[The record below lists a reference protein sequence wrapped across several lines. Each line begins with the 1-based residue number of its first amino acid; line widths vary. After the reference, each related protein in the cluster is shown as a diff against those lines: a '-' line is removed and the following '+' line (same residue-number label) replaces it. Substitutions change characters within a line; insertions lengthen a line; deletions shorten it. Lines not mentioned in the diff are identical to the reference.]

1 MRVPQRTVNLVR
13 DIDSDTYE
21 VMTNGELLLE
31 RAKATI
37 VPEKQRVQGNLYG
50 YFYIRMPK

>member
-37 VPEKQRVQGNLYG
+37 VPEKQRVQGSLYG